1 GDIAIFKVVSESA
14 VASGIRRIEALT
26 GEGARRYLV
35 EQERTLKEAAGAL
48 RIAPEDLPSRVV
60 SLMEERKR
68 LERELAQAKKQ
79 LAMGGG
85 SAGGGTE
92 TPVEDLGGVKLL
104 ARKLEG
110 VNPKDLRGLVD
121 EGKKKIGSGVVVYV
135 AISEDGKGAIAVGVT
150 EDLTSRF
157 NAVELVKAGAAA
169 MGGKGGGGRPDMAQA
184 GGPEAAK
191 ADQALEA
198 VRAAAGE
205 LAGAA

>member
-1 GDIAIFKVVSESA
+1 
-14 VASGIRRIEALT
+14 
-26 GEGARRYLV
+26 
-35 EQERTLKEAAGAL
+35 
-48 RIAPEDLPSRVV
+48 
-60 SLMEERKR
+60 
-68 LERELAQAKKQ
+68 
-79 LAMGGG
+79 
-85 SAGGGTE
+85 GGGTE